1 METNNDEIEKTLQ
14 SLDALER
21 VEGNPFLF
29 AKIQYR
35 ISQRNH
41 RKTINPVWKTAGISF
56 ALILLFFNVLTVWNN
71 LKPQN
76 ETNIMVELG
85 NEFGINT
92 GLSQLY

>member
-14 SLDALER
+14 SLDTLER

-29 AKIQYR
+29 AKIQFR
-35 ISQRNH
+35 MSQRNH
-41 RKTINPVWKTAGISF
+41 RKSINPVWKTVGVSF
-56 ALILLFFNVLTVWNN
+56 ALLLLFFNVLTVWNN

-76 ETNIMVELG
+76 ETNIRVELA

-92 GLSQLY
+92 SLSQLY